1 MISFDIFARISALE
15 RSYAYHLEQACKH
28 DEMLDYLDEELMVLR
43 KMKEDM
49 GLAQLY
55 DDDVYPEESEC
66 NAGLSYTDLMVYF
79 GLRRMEEQIRRKHP
93 KRTKQIFSFSM
104 NLFAFT

>member
-49 GLAQLY
+49 GLA
-55 DDDVYPEESEC
+55 
-66 NAGLSYTDLMVYF
+66 
-79 GLRRMEEQIRRKHP
+79 
-93 KRTKQIFSFSM
+93 
-104 NLFAFT
+104 